1 MQQQLRK
8 HKVKVE
14 QMSELIVYDTKTQQ
28 KKLFKPIDPKNV
40 GIYVCGITVYDYCH
54 IGHART
60 WLAFDVIVRYLKH
73 IYGKE
78 HVKFVRNITDIDD
91 KIINRAKENSEAWT
105 DLTARFIDA
114 MHEDEK
120 GLGLLSPDEE
130 PRATKYM
137 PQMIALIEKLIANK
151 HAYAASNGDVYYN
164 VRSFKTYGCLAKRN
178 LDDLAAGAR
187 VEINEAKNDPLDFVL
202 WKAAKPGEPSWESP
216 WGPGRPGWHLECSAM
231 SMDIL
236 GETFDLH
243 GGGFDLIFPHH
254 ENECAQAEAASGKE
268 FVRNWLH
275 VGFLQ
280 LNKEKMSK
288 SLNNFITVKELLK
301 EVHPEELRYFMIS
314 GHYRSP
320 LEYSLE
326 QVQQCKQ
333 PLERLYTAINSAQV
347 GTAAF
352 SEYKEH
358 TIQAIEF
365 KNRFSTA
372 MNDDFNTPVAL
383 AVLFDLAREINK
395 TTDQNVLKE
404 LVLLLKELGGILGLL
419 QRNPAEV
426 LGQVKLDNLDQHIQ
440 DLITARNTARQEKNW
455 AEADRLRDE
464 LTKLGVKL
472 EDMAGGSN
480 IRKVT

>member
-1 MQQQLRK
+1 
-8 HKVKVE
+8 
-14 QMSELIVYDTKTQQ
+14 MSELLVYDTKTQQ
-28 KKLFKPIDPKNV
+28 KKLFRPIDPNKV
-40 GIYVCGITVYDYCH
+40 GIYVCGITVYDFCH

-73 IYGKE
+73 KFGAK
-78 HVKFVRNITDIDD
+78 HVRFVRNITDIDD
-91 KIINRAKENSEAWT
+91 KIIKRAQENNETWT
-105 DLTARFIDA
+105 ELTERFIEA
-114 MHEDEK
+114 MHADEK
-120 GLGLLSPDEE
+120 QLGLLRPDVE
-130 PRATKYM
+130 PRATAYM
-137 PQMIALIEKLIANK
+137 PQMIALVEQLIAK
-151 HAYAASNGDVYYN
+151 GFAYVAPNNDVYYK
-164 VRSFKTYGCLAKRN
+164 VRAFADYGCLAKRN
-178 LDDLAAGAR
+178 LDDLSAGAR

-202 WKAAKPGEPSWESP
+202 WKAAKPGEPSWDSP

-231 SMDIL
+231 SMDLL

-288 SLNNFITVKELLK
+288 SLNNFITVHDLLK
-301 EVHPEELRYFMIS
+301 QVHPEELRYFMIS

-333 PLERLYTAINSAQV
+333 PLERLYTALNSVQAATEAAQ
-347 GTAAF
+347 GSEFEQRFTAA
-352 SEYKEH
+352 
-358 TIQAIEF
+358 
-365 KNRFSTA
+365 
-372 MNDDFNTPVAL
+372 MDDDFNTPEAL

-395 TTDQNVLKE
+395 TSDAE
-404 LVLLLKELGGILGLL
+404 LAAGLVALLKNLGGILGLL
-419 QRNPAEV
+419 QRDPALV
-426 LGQVKLDNLDQHIQ
+426 LGQVQLDNLDQHIQ
-440 DLITARNTARQEKNW
+440 DLISARNDARQQKNW
-455 AEADRLRDE
+455 AEADRIRDE
-464 LTKLGVKL
+464 LSKLGVKL
-472 EDMAGGSN
+472 EDMAGSSN